1 MTQAVW
7 KVWTSRDVLRTM
19 KRLTLALLI
28 AAAAAL
34 PAVAGATGAGHAA
47 RATKLETERTSLGP
61 ILATGRGLTVYMFT
75 HDRVNQDT
83 CVAISGC
90 TGIWPLVTSSGTPAL
105 GPGVK
110 RSLVGAIKLSGGQ
123 RQLTYAG
130 HPLYTYL
137 GDSGPGDTSYVGQS
151 QFGGHWYA
159 LSPAGRIVK

>member
-1 MTQAVW
+1 MTHAVW
-7 KVWTSRDVLRTM
+7 KVWTSRDVLGTM

-28 AAAAAL
+28 ASAAAL
-34 PAVAGATGAGHAA
+34 PATPAAGAAHAA
-47 RATKLETERTSLGP
+47 RATKLETQRTSLGP
-61 ILATGRGLTVYMFT
+61 ILANGRGLTVYMFT
-75 HDRVNQDT
+75 HDQVNHDT

-110 RSLVGAIKLSGGQ
+110 RSLVGAIKLPGGQ